1 MYFTKYKINSYELF
15 LTASDDCLLSV
26 EFIQTENTFNMF
38 NMTCTQNSV
47 LSMAIQQLD
56 EYFAGSRQT
65 FHLPLQL
72 HGTAFQRNV
81 WHELINI
88 PYGSTATYKELAE
101 RMGKPKA
108 FRAVG
113 NACNKNPFPIIIPC
127 HRVIGSSGSMTGY
140 AGGIELKNFLLNLEQ
155 TKNRRTC

>member
-1 MYFTKYKINSYELF
+1 MYFTKYKINSYELL
-15 LTASDDCLLSV
+15 LTASDDYLLSV
-26 EFIQTENTFNMF
+26 EFIQTKNTFNMI
-38 NMTCTQNSV
+38 CTQNSV
-47 LSMAIQQLD
+47 LSSAIQQLD
-56 EYFAGSRQT
+56 EYFAGRRQT

-72 HGTAFQRNV
+72 HGTAFKQNV

-88 PYGSTATYKELAE
+88 PYGSTATYKDLAE
-101 RMGKPKA
+101 RIGKPKA

-140 AGGIELKNFLLNLEQ
+140 AGGIEFKRFLLNLEQ

>member
-15 LTASDDCLLSV
+15 LTASDDYLLSV
-26 EFIQTENTFNMF
+26 EFIQTKNTFNMI
-38 NMTCTQNSV
+38 CTQNSV

-56 EYFAGSRQT
+56 EYFSGSRQT
-65 FHLPLQL
+65 FYLPLQL
-72 HGTAFQRNV
+72 HGTAFQQHV

-88 PYGSTATYKELAE
+88 PYGNTSTYKDLAE
-101 RMGKPKA
+101 RIGKPKA

-140 AGGIELKNFLLNLEQ
+140 AGGIELKKFLLNLEQ